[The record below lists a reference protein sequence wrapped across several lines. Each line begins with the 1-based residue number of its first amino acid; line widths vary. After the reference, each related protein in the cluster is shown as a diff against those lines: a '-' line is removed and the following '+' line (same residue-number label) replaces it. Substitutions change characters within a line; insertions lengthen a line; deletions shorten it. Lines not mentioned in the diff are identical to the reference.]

1 MTDDH
6 SFRPRP
12 TSLSAAL
19 LLGAWIAQP
28 ATAAYVEAG
37 RPGDPASWRSAEYQQ
52 DWGLERMR
60 ADQAYA
66 AGIDGQGVKIGEMD
80 SGFDPSHPDTPASR
94 YQPVTASGTYVDG
107 PPFSVS
113 GAMNGNNVSHGTHV
127 GGTLGASRDGVGMH
141 GVAYAAQVYVANTNQ
156 NDSFLF
162 GPTPDPNYFKAAYQ
176 ALADAG
182 VRAINNSWGSQPKDV
197 SYETL
202 DGLHAAYAQH
212 YGRSSWLDAAAGVS
226 RQGVINVFSAGN
238 SGYANASVRS
248 ALPYFQPD
256 LEGHWLAVSGLDQQN
271 GQRYNRCGIAKYW
284 CITTPGRL
292 INSTMPGGGYANKS
306 GTSMAAPHA
315 PGALALVMQRYPYLN
330 NEQAL
335 QVLLTTATQLD
346 GTPTGAPTDTVGW
359 GVPDLGRAMHGP
371 GQLLGRFE
379 ANLPAGLR
387 DEWSNPIS
395 DSALLQRQA
404 EDAAEHAAWQRTL
417 KDKGWENGLP
427 AGASQQ
433 ERTDYAIGM
442 ARDQAAAQR
451 QYQGSLVKAGAGSLV
466 LSGDSTYR
474 GPPLVDGGL
483 LSVDGSLLSAV
494 EVNAGGTLGGSGRI
508 GGLLARSGGTVA
520 AGNSIGTLEVAGDLR
535 FESGSTY
542 AVELSES
549 ASDRIVASGKAS
561 IAGGNV
567 PLAMENSPDLLS
579 QSQVESLG
587 GRRYDILDAAGGI
600 DGRFDA
606 VLPNYLF
613 LGGTLDYA
621 ANAIRLDIGRNGT
634 TLASVAQTPNQAA
647 VAGAVETLGAG
658 NPVYES
664 LLLSENA
671 ATAQRAFQ
679 QLSGEIY
686 PALAGLL
693 LNDSR
698 YLRDSVG
705 ERLRQASDGEAGGEA
720 PEGWFKALGSWGKSA
735 DGSHGSEGYRHSV
748 GGFLL
753 GVDSQVAS
761 DTRLGL
767 VAGYSNS
774 SLNMDSSLQSSA
786 SIDSY
791 HLGAYLGRQ
800 LQQWR
805 LSLGAAHT
813 WHRAEVKRDLQYGA
827 VARKQKAKLD
837 AQSSQLFAEAAYALG
852 WRRLELEP
860 FAGLAYVHVARDDFR
875 ARGSA
880 AALAGGDANL
890 AAAFTTLGL
899 RAKRHFELDAG
910 RRLALSGT
918 LGWRHNLSDTT
929 PQRHLAFASG
939 SQPFSVE
946 SVALSRDA
954 ALLGVDASLAVNREV
969 SVRLGYNGLL
979 GSREKDH
986 GVGLAVDWR
995 F

>member
-1 MTDDH
+1 M
-6 SFRPRP
+6 
-12 TSLSAAL
+12 
-19 LLGAWIAQP
+19 
-28 ATAAYVEAG
+28 
-37 RPGDPASWRSAEYQQ
+37 
-52 DWGLERMR
+52 
-60 ADQAYA
+60 
-66 AGIDGQGVKIGEMD
+66 
-80 SGFDPSHPDTPASR
+80 
-94 YQPVTASGTYVDG
+94 
-107 PPFSVS
+107 
-113 GAMNGNNVSHGTHV
+113 
-127 GGTLGASRDGVGMH
+127 
-141 GVAYAAQVYVANTNQ
+141 
-156 NDSFLF
+156 
-162 GPTPDPNYFKAAYQ
+162 
-176 ALADAG
+176 
-182 VRAINNSWGSQPKDV
+182 
-197 SYETL
+197 
-202 DGLHAAYAQH
+202 
-212 YGRSSWLDAAAGVS
+212 
-226 RQGVINVFSAGN
+226 
-238 SGYANASVRS
+238 
-248 ALPYFQPD
+248 
-256 LEGHWLAVSGLDQQN
+256 
-271 GQRYNRCGIAKYW
+271 
-284 CITTPGRL
+284 
-292 INSTMPGGGYANKS
+292 
-306 GTSMAAPHA
+306 
-315 PGALALVMQRYPYLN
+315 
-330 NEQAL
+330 
-335 QVLLTTATQLD
+335 
-346 GTPTGAPTDTVGW
+346 
-359 GVPDLGRAMHGP
+359 
-371 GQLLGRFE
+371 
-379 ANLPAGLR
+379 
-387 DEWSNPIS
+387 
-395 DSALLQRQA
+395 
-404 EDAAEHAAWQRTL
+404 
-417 KDKGWENGLP
+417 P

-474 GPPLVDGGL
+474 GPTLVDGGL

-567 PLAMENSPDLLS
+567 TLAMENSPDLLS
-579 QSQVESLG
+579 QSQVESLV

-767 VAGYSNS
+767 VAGYSNR
-774 SLNMDSSLQSSA
+774 LAEHGQQPAILRQHRQLPPRRLPRPAIAAMA
-786 SIDSY
+786 PEPGRGA
-791 HLGAYLGRQ
+791 HLAPRRGQARPAIRRRGRQ
-800 LQQWR
+800 AEGQARRTEQPVVRRGR
-805 LSLGAAHT
+805 L
-813 WHRAEVKRDLQYGA
+813 RAGL
-827 VARKQKAKLD
+827 
-837 AQSSQLFAEAAYALG
+837 AQPG
-852 WRRLELEP
+852 LEP
-860 FAGLAYVHVARDDFR
+860 FAGLAYVHVASDDFR
-875 ARGSA
+875 ERGSA
-880 AALAGGDANL
+880 AALEGGDDNL
-890 AAAFTTLGL
+890 DAAFTTLGL

>member
-1 MTDDH
+1 M
-6 SFRPRP
+6 
-12 TSLSAAL
+12 
-19 LLGAWIAQP
+19 
-28 ATAAYVEAG
+28 
-37 RPGDPASWRSAEYQQ
+37 
-52 DWGLERMR
+52 
-60 ADQAYA
+60 
-66 AGIDGQGVKIGEMD
+66 
-80 SGFDPSHPDTPASR
+80 
-94 YQPVTASGTYVDG
+94 TASGTYVDG
-107 PPFSVS
+107 TPFSVS
-113 GAMNGNNVSHGTHV
+113 GAMNGNNDSHGTHV

-212 YGRSSWLDAAAGVS
+212 YGRSTWLDAAAGVS

-315 PGALALVMQRYPYLN
+315 TGALALVMQRYPYLN

-474 GPPLVDGGL
+474 GPTLVDGGL

-567 PLAMENSPDLLS
+567 TLAMENSPDLLS
-579 QSQVESLG
+579 QSQVESLV

-679 QLSGEIY
+679 QLSGKSTRRS
-686 PALAGLL
+686 PACCSTTAAICATASANACARPATARPAGRLPKAG
-693 LNDSR
+693 SR
-698 YLRDSVG
+698 RSAPGARAPMAATVAKATG
-705 ERLRQASDGEAGGEA
+705 IRSAASC
-720 PEGWFKALGSWGKSA
+720 
-735 DGSHGSEGYRHSV
+735 
-748 GGFLL
+748 
-753 GVDSQVAS
+753 
-761 DTRLGL
+761 
-767 VAGYSNS
+767 
-774 SLNMDSSLQSSA
+774 SA
-786 SIDSY
+786 STARSP
-791 HLGAYLGRQ
+791 A
-800 LQQWR
+800 
-805 LSLGAAHT
+805 T
-813 WHRAEVKRDLQYGA
+813 RASA
-827 VARKQKAKLD
+827 WWPATATAR
-837 AQSSQLFAEAAYALG
+837 
-852 WRRLELEP
+852 
-860 FAGLAYVHVARDDFR
+860 
-875 ARGSA
+875 
-880 AALAGGDANL
+880 
-890 AAAFTTLGL
+890 
-899 RAKRHFELDAG
+899 
-910 RRLALSGT
+910 
-918 LGWRHNLSDTT
+918 
-929 PQRHLAFASG
+929 
-939 SQPFSVE
+939 
-946 SVALSRDA
+946 
-954 ALLGVDASLAVNREV
+954 
-969 SVRLGYNGLL
+969 
-979 GSREKDH
+979 
-986 GVGLAVDWR
+986 
-995 F
+995 

>member
-1 MTDDH
+1 MTDARP
-6 SFRPRP
+6 FRPRP

-28 ATAAYVEAG
+28 ATAAYVETG

-107 PPFSVS
+107 TPFSVS
-113 GAMNGNNVSHGTHV
+113 GAMNGNNDSHGTHV

-212 YGRSSWLDAAAGVS
+212 YGRSTWLDAAAGVS

-315 PGALALVMQRYPYLN
+315 TGALALVMQRYPYLN

-474 GPPLVDGGL
+474 GPTLVDGGL

-567 PLAMENSPDLLS
+567 TLAMENSPDLLS
-579 QSQVESLG
+579 QSQVESLV

-634 TLASVAQTPNQAA
+634 ALASVAQTPNQAA
-647 VAGAVETLGAG
+647 VAGAVEALGAG

-705 ERLRQASDGEAGGEA
+705 ERLRQASDGEVGGEA

-800 LQQWR
+800 LQQW
-805 LSLGAAHT
+805 LSLIHI
-813 WHRAEVKRDLQYGA
+813 
-827 VARKQKAKLD
+827 
-837 AQSSQLFAEAAYALG
+837 
-852 WRRLELEP
+852 
-860 FAGLAYVHVARDDFR
+860 
-875 ARGSA
+875 
-880 AALAGGDANL
+880 
-890 AAAFTTLGL
+890 
-899 RAKRHFELDAG
+899 
-910 RRLALSGT
+910 
-918 LGWRHNLSDTT
+918 
-929 PQRHLAFASG
+929 
-939 SQPFSVE
+939 
-946 SVALSRDA
+946 
-954 ALLGVDASLAVNREV
+954 
-969 SVRLGYNGLL
+969 
-979 GSREKDH
+979 
-986 GVGLAVDWR
+986 
-995 F
+995 

>member
-28 ATAAYVEAG
+28 ATAAYVETG

-107 PPFSVS
+107 TPFSVS
-113 GAMNGNNVSHGTHV
+113 GAMNGNNDSHGTHV

-212 YGRSSWLDAAAGVS
+212 YGRSTWLDAAAGVS

-315 PGALALVMQRYPYLN
+315 TGALALVMQRYPYLN

-387 DEWSNPIS
+387 DDWSNPIS

-474 GPPLVDGGL
+474 GPTLVDGGL

-567 PLAMENSPDLLS
+567 TLAMENSPDLLS
-579 QSQVESLG
+579 QSQVESLV

-634 TLASVAQTPNQAA
+634 ALASVAQTPNQAA

-671 ATAQRAFQ
+671 ATAQRAFPAIVRGNLPGARRPVAQ
-679 QLSGEIY
+679 RQPLSARQRRRT
-686 PALAGLL
+686 PAPDQRRRGRRGG
-693 LNDSR
+693 SR
-698 YLRDSVG
+698 
-705 ERLRQASDGEAGGEA
+705 RLVQGAR
-720 PEGWFKALGSWGKSA
+720 
-735 DGSHGSEGYRHSV
+735 
-748 GGFLL
+748 LL
-753 GVDSQVAS
+753 GQ
-761 DTRLGL
+761 
-767 VAGYSNS
+767 
-774 SLNMDSSLQSSA
+774 
-786 SIDSY
+786 
-791 HLGAYLGRQ
+791 
-800 LQQWR
+800 
-805 LSLGAAHT
+805 
-813 WHRAEVKRDLQYGA
+813 E
-827 VARKQKAKLD
+827 
-837 AQSSQLFAEAAYALG
+837 
-852 WRRLELEP
+852 RR
-860 FAGLAYVHVARDDFR
+860 
-875 ARGSA
+875 
-880 AALAGGDANL
+880 
-890 AAAFTTLGL
+890 
-899 RAKRHFELDAG
+899 
-910 RRLALSGT
+910 
-918 LGWRHNLSDTT
+918 W
-929 PQRHLAFASG
+929 
-939 SQPFSVE
+939 QP
-946 SVALSRDA
+946 R
-954 ALLGVDASLAVNREV
+954 
-969 SVRLGYNGLL
+969 
-979 GSREKDH
+979 
-986 GVGLAVDWR
+986 
-995 F
+995 

>member
-107 PPFSVS
+107 TPFSVS
-113 GAMNGNNVSHGTHV
+113 GAMNGNNDSHGTHV

-212 YGRSSWLDAAAGVS
+212 YGRSTWLDAAAGVS

-315 PGALALVMQRYPYLN
+315 TGALALVMQRYPYLN

-474 GPPLVDGGL
+474 GPTLVDGGL

-567 PLAMENSPDLLS
+567 TLAMENSPDLLS
-579 QSQVESLG
+579 QSQVESLV

-634 TLASVAQTPNQAA
+634 ALASVAQTPNQAA
-647 VAGAVETLGAG
+647 VAGAVEALGAG

-705 ERLRQASDGEAGGEA
+705 ERLRQASDGEAGREA

-735 DGSHGSEGYRHSV
+735 
-748 GGFLL
+748 
-753 GVDSQVAS
+753 
-761 DTRLGL
+761 
-767 VAGYSNS
+767 
-774 SLNMDSSLQSSA
+774 
-786 SIDSY
+786 
-791 HLGAYLGRQ
+791 
-800 LQQWR
+800 
-805 LSLGAAHT
+805 
-813 WHRAEVKRDLQYGA
+813 
-827 VARKQKAKLD
+827 
-837 AQSSQLFAEAAYALG
+837 
-852 WRRLELEP
+852 
-860 FAGLAYVHVARDDFR
+860 
-875 ARGSA
+875 
-880 AALAGGDANL
+880 
-890 AAAFTTLGL
+890 
-899 RAKRHFELDAG
+899 
-910 RRLALSGT
+910 
-918 LGWRHNLSDTT
+918 
-929 PQRHLAFASG
+929 
-939 SQPFSVE
+939 
-946 SVALSRDA
+946 
-954 ALLGVDASLAVNREV
+954 
-969 SVRLGYNGLL
+969 
-979 GSREKDH
+979 
-986 GVGLAVDWR
+986 
-995 F
+995 

>member
-1 MTDDH
+1 
-6 SFRPRP
+6 
-12 TSLSAAL
+12 
-19 LLGAWIAQP
+19 
-28 ATAAYVEAG
+28 
-37 RPGDPASWRSAEYQQ
+37 
-52 DWGLERMR
+52 
-60 ADQAYA
+60 
-66 AGIDGQGVKIGEMD
+66 
-80 SGFDPSHPDTPASR
+80 
-94 YQPVTASGTYVDG
+94 
-107 PPFSVS
+107 
-113 GAMNGNNVSHGTHV
+113 
-127 GGTLGASRDGVGMH
+127 
-141 GVAYAAQVYVANTNQ
+141 
-156 NDSFLF
+156 
-162 GPTPDPNYFKAAYQ
+162 
-176 ALADAG
+176 
-182 VRAINNSWGSQPKDV
+182 
-197 SYETL
+197 
-202 DGLHAAYAQH
+202 
-212 YGRSSWLDAAAGVS
+212 
-226 RQGVINVFSAGN
+226 
-238 SGYANASVRS
+238 
-248 ALPYFQPD
+248 
-256 LEGHWLAVSGLDQQN
+256 
-271 GQRYNRCGIAKYW
+271 
-284 CITTPGRL
+284 
-292 INSTMPGGGYANKS
+292 
-306 GTSMAAPHA
+306 
-315 PGALALVMQRYPYLN
+315 
-330 NEQAL
+330 
-335 QVLLTTATQLD
+335 
-346 GTPTGAPTDTVGW
+346 
-359 GVPDLGRAMHGP
+359 
-371 GQLLGRFE
+371 
-379 ANLPAGLR
+379 
-387 DEWSNPIS
+387 
-395 DSALLQRQA
+395 
-404 EDAAEHAAWQRTL
+404 
-417 KDKGWENGLP
+417 
-427 AGASQQ
+427 
-433 ERTDYAIGM
+433 
-442 ARDQAAAQR
+442 
-451 QYQGSLVKAGAGSLV
+451 
-466 LSGDSTYR
+466 
-474 GPPLVDGGL
+474 
-483 LSVDGSLLSAV
+483 
-494 EVNAGGTLGGSGRI
+494 
-508 GGLLARSGGTVA
+508 
-520 AGNSIGTLEVAGDLR
+520 
-535 FESGSTY
+535 
-542 AVELSES
+542 
-549 ASDRIVASGKAS
+549 
-561 IAGGNV
+561 
-567 PLAMENSPDLLS
+567 
-579 QSQVESLG
+579 
-587 GRRYDILDAAGGI
+587 DAAGGI

-705 ERLRQASDGEAGGEA
+705 ERLRQTSDGEAGGEA

-805 LSLGAAHT
+805 LSLGAAHA

-827 VARKQKAKLD
+827 VAGKQKAKLD

-852 WRRLELEP
+852 WRSLELEP
-860 FAGLAYVHVARDDFR
+860 FAGLAYVHVASDDFR
-875 ARGSA
+875 ERGSA
-880 AALAGGDANL
+880 AALEGGDDNL
-890 AAAFTTLGL
+890 DAAFTTLGL

-954 ALLGVDASLAVNREV
+954 AL
-969 SVRLGYNGLL
+969 
-979 GSREKDH
+979 
-986 GVGLAVDWR
+986 
-995 F
+995 

>member
-1 MTDDH
+1 M
-6 SFRPRP
+6 
-12 TSLSAAL
+12 
-19 LLGAWIAQP
+19 
-28 ATAAYVEAG
+28 
-37 RPGDPASWRSAEYQQ
+37 
-52 DWGLERMR
+52 
-60 ADQAYA
+60 
-66 AGIDGQGVKIGEMD
+66 
-80 SGFDPSHPDTPASR
+80 
-94 YQPVTASGTYVDG
+94 
-107 PPFSVS
+107 
-113 GAMNGNNVSHGTHV
+113 
-127 GGTLGASRDGVGMH
+127 
-141 GVAYAAQVYVANTNQ
+141 
-156 NDSFLF
+156 
-162 GPTPDPNYFKAAYQ
+162 
-176 ALADAG
+176 
-182 VRAINNSWGSQPKDV
+182 
-197 SYETL
+197 
-202 DGLHAAYAQH
+202 
-212 YGRSSWLDAAAGVS
+212 
-226 RQGVINVFSAGN
+226 INVFSAGN

-315 PGALALVMQRYPYLN
+315 TGALALVMQRYPYLN

-451 QYQGSLVKAGAGSLV
+451 QYQGSLVSAGAGSLV

-474 GPPLVDGGL
+474 GPTLVDGGL

-567 PLAMENSPDLLS
+567 TLAMENSPDLLS
-579 QSQVESLG
+579 QSQVESLV

-679 QLSGEIY
+679 QLSGKSTRRS
-686 PALAGLL
+686 PACCSTTAAICATASANACARPATARPAG
-693 LNDSR
+693 
-698 YLRDSVG
+698 
-705 ERLRQASDGEAGGEA
+705 RLRRLVQGA
-720 PEGWFKALGSWGKSA
+720 
-735 DGSHGSEGYRHSV
+735 R
-748 GGFLL
+748 LL
-753 GVDSQVAS
+753 GQ
-761 DTRLGL
+761 
-767 VAGYSNS
+767 
-774 SLNMDSSLQSSA
+774 
-786 SIDSY
+786 
-791 HLGAYLGRQ
+791 
-800 LQQWR
+800 
-805 LSLGAAHT
+805 
-813 WHRAEVKRDLQYGA
+813 E
-827 VARKQKAKLD
+827 
-837 AQSSQLFAEAAYALG
+837 
-852 WRRLELEP
+852 RR
-860 FAGLAYVHVARDDFR
+860 
-875 ARGSA
+875 
-880 AALAGGDANL
+880 
-890 AAAFTTLGL
+890 
-899 RAKRHFELDAG
+899 
-910 RRLALSGT
+910 
-918 LGWRHNLSDTT
+918 W
-929 PQRHLAFASG
+929 
-939 SQPFSVE
+939 QP
-946 SVALSRDA
+946 R
-954 ALLGVDASLAVNREV
+954 
-969 SVRLGYNGLL
+969 
-979 GSREKDH
+979 
-986 GVGLAVDWR
+986 
-995 F
+995 

>member
-1 MTDDH
+1 MTDARP
-6 SFRPRP
+6 FRPRP

-28 ATAAYVEAG
+28 ATAAYVETG

-107 PPFSVS
+107 TPFSVS
-113 GAMNGNNVSHGTHV
+113 GAMNGNNDSHGTHV

-212 YGRSSWLDAAAGVS
+212 YGRSTWLDAAAGVS

-315 PGALALVMQRYPYLN
+315 TGALALVMQRYPYLN

-474 GPPLVDGGL
+474 GPTLVDGGL

-567 PLAMENSPDLLS
+567 TLAMENSPDLLS
-579 QSQVESLG
+579 QSQVESLV

-606 VLPNYLF
+606 VLPNYMF

-634 TLASVAQTPNQAA
+634 ALASVAQTPNQAA

-686 PALAGLL
+686 
-693 LNDSR
+693 
-698 YLRDSVG
+698 
-705 ERLRQASDGEAGGEA
+705 
-720 PEGWFKALGSWGKSA
+720 
-735 DGSHGSEGYRHSV
+735 
-748 GGFLL
+748 
-753 GVDSQVAS
+753 
-761 DTRLGL
+761 
-767 VAGYSNS
+767 
-774 SLNMDSSLQSSA
+774 
-786 SIDSY
+786 
-791 HLGAYLGRQ
+791 
-800 LQQWR
+800 
-805 LSLGAAHT
+805 
-813 WHRAEVKRDLQYGA
+813 
-827 VARKQKAKLD
+827 
-837 AQSSQLFAEAAYALG
+837 
-852 WRRLELEP
+852 
-860 FAGLAYVHVARDDFR
+860 
-875 ARGSA
+875 
-880 AALAGGDANL
+880 
-890 AAAFTTLGL
+890 
-899 RAKRHFELDAG
+899 
-910 RRLALSGT
+910 
-918 LGWRHNLSDTT
+918 
-929 PQRHLAFASG
+929 
-939 SQPFSVE
+939 
-946 SVALSRDA
+946 
-954 ALLGVDASLAVNREV
+954 
-969 SVRLGYNGLL
+969 
-979 GSREKDH
+979 
-986 GVGLAVDWR
+986 
-995 F
+995 

>member
-107 PPFSVS
+107 TPFSVS
-113 GAMNGNNVSHGTHV
+113 GAMNGNNDSHGTHV

-162 GPTPDPNYFKAAYQ
+162 GPTPDPKYFKAAYQ

-212 YGRSSWLDAAAGVS
+212 YGRSTWLDAAAGVS

-315 PGALALVMQRYPYLN
+315 TGALALVMQRYPYLN

-474 GPPLVDGGL
+474 GPTLVDGGL

-567 PLAMENSPDLLS
+567 TLAMENSPDLLS
-579 QSQVESLG
+579 QSQVESLV

-705 ERLRQASDGEAGGEA
+705 ERLRQTSDGEAGGEA
-720 PEGWFKALGSWGKSA
+720 PEGWFKALGS
-735 DGSHGSEGYRHSV
+735 
-748 GGFLL
+748 
-753 GVDSQVAS
+753 
-761 DTRLGL
+761 
-767 VAGYSNS
+767 
-774 SLNMDSSLQSSA
+774 
-786 SIDSY
+786 
-791 HLGAYLGRQ
+791 
-800 LQQWR
+800 
-805 LSLGAAHT
+805 
-813 WHRAEVKRDLQYGA
+813 
-827 VARKQKAKLD
+827 
-837 AQSSQLFAEAAYALG
+837 
-852 WRRLELEP
+852 
-860 FAGLAYVHVARDDFR
+860 
-875 ARGSA
+875 
-880 AALAGGDANL
+880 
-890 AAAFTTLGL
+890 
-899 RAKRHFELDAG
+899 
-910 RRLALSGT
+910 
-918 LGWRHNLSDTT
+918 
-929 PQRHLAFASG
+929 
-939 SQPFSVE
+939 
-946 SVALSRDA
+946 
-954 ALLGVDASLAVNREV
+954 
-969 SVRLGYNGLL
+969 
-979 GSREKDH
+979 
-986 GVGLAVDWR
+986 
-995 F
+995 

>member
-107 PPFSVS
+107 TPFSVS
-113 GAMNGNNVSHGTHV
+113 GAMNGNNDSHGTHV

-212 YGRSSWLDAAAGVS
+212 YGRSTWLDAAAGVS

-315 PGALALVMQRYPYLN
+315 TGALALVMQRYPYLN

-474 GPPLVDGGL
+474 GPTLVDGGL

-567 PLAMENSPDLLS
+567 TLAMENSPDLLS
-579 QSQVESLG
+579 QSQVESLV

-705 ERLRQASDGEAGGEA
+705 ERLRQTSDGEAGGEA

-761 DTRLGL
+761 DTRLGP
-767 VAGYSNS
+767 
-774 SLNMDSSLQSSA
+774 
-786 SIDSY
+786 
-791 HLGAYLGRQ
+791 
-800 LQQWR
+800 
-805 LSLGAAHT
+805 T
-813 WHRAEVKRDLQYGA
+813 
-827 VARKQKAKLD
+827 
-837 AQSSQLFAEAAYALG
+837 
-852 WRRLELEP
+852 
-860 FAGLAYVHVARDDFR
+860 
-875 ARGSA
+875 
-880 AALAGGDANL
+880 
-890 AAAFTTLGL
+890 
-899 RAKRHFELDAG
+899 
-910 RRLALSGT
+910 
-918 LGWRHNLSDTT
+918 
-929 PQRHLAFASG
+929 
-939 SQPFSVE
+939 
-946 SVALSRDA
+946 
-954 ALLGVDASLAVNREV
+954 
-969 SVRLGYNGLL
+969 
-979 GSREKDH
+979 
-986 GVGLAVDWR
+986 
-995 F
+995 

>member
-1 MTDDH
+1 
-6 SFRPRP
+6 
-12 TSLSAAL
+12 
-19 LLGAWIAQP
+19 
-28 ATAAYVEAG
+28 
-37 RPGDPASWRSAEYQQ
+37 
-52 DWGLERMR
+52 
-60 ADQAYA
+60 
-66 AGIDGQGVKIGEMD
+66 
-80 SGFDPSHPDTPASR
+80 
-94 YQPVTASGTYVDG
+94 
-107 PPFSVS
+107 
-113 GAMNGNNVSHGTHV
+113 
-127 GGTLGASRDGVGMH
+127 
-141 GVAYAAQVYVANTNQ
+141 
-156 NDSFLF
+156 
-162 GPTPDPNYFKAAYQ
+162 
-176 ALADAG
+176 
-182 VRAINNSWGSQPKDV
+182 
-197 SYETL
+197 
-202 DGLHAAYAQH
+202 
-212 YGRSSWLDAAAGVS
+212 
-226 RQGVINVFSAGN
+226 
-238 SGYANASVRS
+238 
-248 ALPYFQPD
+248 
-256 LEGHWLAVSGLDQQN
+256 
-271 GQRYNRCGIAKYW
+271 
-284 CITTPGRL
+284 
-292 INSTMPGGGYANKS
+292 
-306 GTSMAAPHA
+306 
-315 PGALALVMQRYPYLN
+315 
-330 NEQAL
+330 
-335 QVLLTTATQLD
+335 
-346 GTPTGAPTDTVGW
+346 
-359 GVPDLGRAMHGP
+359 
-371 GQLLGRFE
+371 
-379 ANLPAGLR
+379 
-387 DEWSNPIS
+387 
-395 DSALLQRQA
+395 
-404 EDAAEHAAWQRTL
+404 
-417 KDKGWENGLP
+417 
-427 AGASQQ
+427 
-433 ERTDYAIGM
+433 
-442 ARDQAAAQR
+442 
-451 QYQGSLVKAGAGSLV
+451 
-466 LSGDSTYR
+466 
-474 GPPLVDGGL
+474 
-483 LSVDGSLLSAV
+483 
-494 EVNAGGTLGGSGRI
+494 SGRI

-567 PLAMENSPDLLS
+567 TLAMENSPDLLS
-579 QSQVESLG
+579 QSQVESLV

-634 TLASVAQTPNQAA
+634 ALASVAQTPNQAA
-647 VAGAVETLGAG
+647 VAGAVEALGAG

-827 VARKQKAKLD
+827 VAGKQKAKLD

-852 WRRLELEP
+852 WRSLELEP
-860 FAGLAYVHVARDDFR
+860 FAGLAYVHVASDDFR
-875 ARGSA
+875 ERGSA
-880 AALAGGDANL
+880 AALEGGDDNL
-890 AAAFTTLGL
+890 DAAFTTLGL
-899 RAKRHFELDAG
+899 RAKRHFELDAE

>member
-80 SGFDPSHPDTPASR
+80 SGFDPSHPETPASR

-107 PPFSVS
+107 TPFSVS
-113 GAMNGNNVSHGTHV
+113 GAMNGNNDSHGTHV

-212 YGRSSWLDAAAGVS
+212 YGRSTWLDAAAGVS

-306 GTSMAAPHA
+306 GTSLAAPHA

-335 QVLLTTATQLD
+335 QVLLPTATQLD
-346 GTPTGAPTDTVGW
+346 GTPTGAPPDPVGW
-359 GVPDLGRAMHGP
+359 GVPALGRALHGP

-379 ANLPAGLR
+379 ANLPAGRR

-427 AGASQQ
+427 AGARQQ
-433 ERTDYAIGM
+433 ERTDYALGM

-474 GPPLVDGGL
+474 GPTLVDGGL

-567 PLAMENSPDLLS
+567 TLAMENSPDLLS
-579 QSQVESLG
+579 QSQVESLV

-805 LSLGAAHT
+805 LSLGAAHA

-827 VARKQKAKLD
+827 VAGKQKAKLD

-852 WRRLELEP
+852 WRSLELEP
-860 FAGLAYVHVARDDFR
+860 FAGLAYVHVASDDFR

-880 AALAGGDANL
+880 AALEGGDDNL
-890 AAAFTTLGL
+890 DAAFTTLGL

>member
-1 MTDDH
+1 MTDARP
-6 SFRPRP
+6 FRPRP

-28 ATAAYVEAG
+28 ATAAYVETG

-107 PPFSVS
+107 TPFSVS
-113 GAMNGNNVSHGTHV
+113 GAMNGNNDSHGTHV

-212 YGRSSWLDAAAGVS
+212 YGRSTWLDAAAGVS

-315 PGALALVMQRYPYLN
+315 TGALALVMQRYPYLN

-474 GPPLVDGGL
+474 GPTLVDGGL

-567 PLAMENSPDLLS
+567 TLAMENSPDLLS
-579 QSQVESLG
+579 QSQVESLV

-606 VLPNYLF
+606 VLPNYMF

-634 TLASVAQTPNQAA
+634 ALASVAQTPNQAA

-705 ERLRQASDGEAGGEA
+705 ERLRQTSDGEAGGEA

-735 DGSHGSEGYRHSV
+735 DGSHGS
-748 GGFLL
+748 
-753 GVDSQVAS
+753 
-761 DTRLGL
+761 
-767 VAGYSNS
+767 
-774 SLNMDSSLQSSA
+774 
-786 SIDSY
+786 
-791 HLGAYLGRQ
+791 
-800 LQQWR
+800 
-805 LSLGAAHT
+805 
-813 WHRAEVKRDLQYGA
+813 
-827 VARKQKAKLD
+827 
-837 AQSSQLFAEAAYALG
+837 
-852 WRRLELEP
+852 
-860 FAGLAYVHVARDDFR
+860 
-875 ARGSA
+875 
-880 AALAGGDANL
+880 
-890 AAAFTTLGL
+890 
-899 RAKRHFELDAG
+899 
-910 RRLALSGT
+910 
-918 LGWRHNLSDTT
+918 
-929 PQRHLAFASG
+929 
-939 SQPFSVE
+939 
-946 SVALSRDA
+946 
-954 ALLGVDASLAVNREV
+954 
-969 SVRLGYNGLL
+969 
-979 GSREKDH
+979 
-986 GVGLAVDWR
+986 
-995 F
+995 

>member
-107 PPFSVS
+107 TPFSVS
-113 GAMNGNNVSHGTHV
+113 GAMNGNNDSHGTHV

-212 YGRSSWLDAAAGVS
+212 YGRSTWLDAAAGVS

-315 PGALALVMQRYPYLN
+315 TGALALVMQRYPYLN

-474 GPPLVDGGL
+474 GPTLVDGGL

-567 PLAMENSPDLLS
+567 TLAMENSPDLLS
-579 QSQVESLG
+579 QSQVESLV

-698 YLRDSVG
+698 YLR
-705 ERLRQASDGEAGGEA
+705 
-720 PEGWFKALGSWGKSA
+720 
-735 DGSHGSEGYRHSV
+735 
-748 GGFLL
+748 
-753 GVDSQVAS
+753 
-761 DTRLGL
+761 
-767 VAGYSNS
+767 
-774 SLNMDSSLQSSA
+774 
-786 SIDSY
+786 
-791 HLGAYLGRQ
+791 
-800 LQQWR
+800 
-805 LSLGAAHT
+805 
-813 WHRAEVKRDLQYGA
+813 
-827 VARKQKAKLD
+827 
-837 AQSSQLFAEAAYALG
+837 
-852 WRRLELEP
+852 
-860 FAGLAYVHVARDDFR
+860 
-875 ARGSA
+875 
-880 AALAGGDANL
+880 
-890 AAAFTTLGL
+890 
-899 RAKRHFELDAG
+899 
-910 RRLALSGT
+910 
-918 LGWRHNLSDTT
+918 
-929 PQRHLAFASG
+929 
-939 SQPFSVE
+939 
-946 SVALSRDA
+946 
-954 ALLGVDASLAVNREV
+954 
-969 SVRLGYNGLL
+969 
-979 GSREKDH
+979 
-986 GVGLAVDWR
+986 
-995 F
+995 